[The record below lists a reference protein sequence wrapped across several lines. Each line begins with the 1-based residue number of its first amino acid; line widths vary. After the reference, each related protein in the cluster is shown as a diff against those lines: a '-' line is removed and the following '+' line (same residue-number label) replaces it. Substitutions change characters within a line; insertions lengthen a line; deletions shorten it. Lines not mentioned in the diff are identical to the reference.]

1 MAHFIQQTAQG
12 RHVTATDPFLRQPR
26 RCTEQ
31 HPIRQDVPLLIR
43 QRCQGKGRDSS
54 HLTASPQQHRLLS
67 RHQHAGGHRLKR
79 IPHGCQHSL
88 GRRPCRQLRPMQSL
102 LHQVSLQLLGRLPS
116 AAADQPIHGHPKG
129 REHSLSCRGSSWD
142 TFRQQQWTAQLC
154 TKTHPL
160 APQPFHSLR
169 IHGPSRGQTPR
180 RPRLWGLQ
188 TQVGK
193 RGLVLQTQRRHKR
206 LHRKALQRHMA
217 QQGGRDT
224 SGEGRQRPTP

>member
-1 MAHFIQQTAQG
+1 M
-12 RHVTATDPFLRQPR
+12 
-26 RCTEQ
+26 
-31 HPIRQDVPLLIR
+31 
-43 QRCQGKGRDSS
+43 
-54 HLTASPQQHRLLS
+54 
-67 RHQHAGGHRLKR
+67 
-79 IPHGCQHSL
+79 SL
-88 GRRPCRQLRPMQSL
+88 E
-102 LHQVSLQLLGRLPS
+102 LLGRLPS

-160 APQPFHSLR
+160 APQSFHSLR

-193 RGLVLQTQRRHKR
+193 RGLVLQTQRRHNS
-206 LHRKALQRHMA
+206 LHGEELQRHMA

>member
-1 MAHFIQQTAQG
+1 
-12 RHVTATDPFLRQPR
+12 
-26 RCTEQ
+26 
-31 HPIRQDVPLLIR
+31 
-43 QRCQGKGRDSS
+43 
-54 HLTASPQQHRLLS
+54 
-67 RHQHAGGHRLKR
+67 
-79 IPHGCQHSL
+79 
-88 GRRPCRQLRPMQSL
+88 MQSL
-102 LHQVSLQLLGRLPS
+102 LHQVSLELLGRLPS

-188 TQVGK
+188 TQVGETWPRAPDPSPPQQLAWGRSCSATWLSRAGETPAG
-193 RGLVLQTQRRHKR
+193 RGGSDQRRSWPGPWSSR
-206 LHRKALQRHMA
+206 SASARAVRRREAAVAPAAEMPSRSA
-217 QQGGRDT
+217 VRVAAR
-224 SGEGRQRPTP
+224 SSSRSNPEAC